1 MFSTADARAVEGL
14 TVAGTV
20 FTALA
25 LAGCSVRSMRLN
37 PHRCAC
43 VDSIAGARVGPL
55 AYGKEG
61 WRWLVVAR
69 SSEQTVV
76 KRCSFGI

>member
-25 LAGCSVRSMRLN
+25 LAGCSVRSTRLN

-43 VDSIAGARVGPL
+43 VDSIAGARVGQL
-55 AYGKEG
+55 AYG
-61 WRWLVVAR
+61 
-69 SSEQTVV
+69 
-76 KRCSFGI
+76 